1 MVEVPNGPKE
11 TWNDRVAKGTAKVPG
26 GIHD

>member
-1 MVEVPNGPKE
+1 MVEVPNGERE
-11 TWNDRVAKGTAKVPG
+11 TWNDRIAKGAAKVPG

>member
-1 MVEVPNGPKE
+1 MVEVPNGPRE
-11 TWNDRVAKGTAKVPG
+11 TWNDRIARGTAKVPG